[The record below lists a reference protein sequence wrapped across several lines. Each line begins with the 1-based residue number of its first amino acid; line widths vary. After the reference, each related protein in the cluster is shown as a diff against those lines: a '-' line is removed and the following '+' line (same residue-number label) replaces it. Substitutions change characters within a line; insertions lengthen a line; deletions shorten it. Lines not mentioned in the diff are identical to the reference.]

1 MQRTQRSTTL
11 YPHPFSRAYWRDAVS
26 ELKSTKMLVF
36 AALMIA
42 LRVALKMVAIPLA
55 PNLKINTAFL
65 ANALGAMVF
74 GPVMAGLSAIVSDV
88 LGVMITG
95 DQYFPPFVLTEI
107 AGSVIFALFLY
118 RTKLTP
124 TRVMLSRFCICF
136 FVNILVQTPIMM
148 LYYQL
153 MMGGKQYTFMMAVP
167 GIIKNLFMFPIESLL
182 LTLFL
187 SVMQPITYRMKLT
200 FSGDDRL
207 HFEKKQIV
215 TLVLLFIIGTLT
227 LTGIP
232 GLMPGY
238 LTHHYRTTSLT
249 RGYTTEQTVEMNHK
263 MDAIIEEQSGEP
275 DELTVS
281 VIESAYKEFLGKEVT
296 FTVAYYAVDPAFAE
310 TDDAE
315 ALWTLKKSK
324 ATKHEKLTRL
334 GTATVLLN
342 EKTGEVLEYTYQ
354 PAE

>member
-1 MQRTQRSTTL
+1 MKIRQKNTTL

-26 ELKSTKMLVF
+26 ELKDTKMLVF

-42 LRVALKMVAIPLA
+42 LRVALKLVAIPLA

-95 DQYFPPFVLTEI
+95 DQYFPPFVLTEV

-118 RTKLTP
+118 RARLTP

-153 MMGGKQYTFMMAVP
+153 MMGGKEYTFLMAVP
-167 GIIKNLFMFPIESLL
+167 GIIKNLFMFPIESVL

-187 SVMQPITYRMKLT
+187 SVIQPITYRMKLT
-200 FSGDDRL
+200 YSGDHALGFD
-207 HFEKKQIV
+207 KKQVI
-215 TLVLLFIIGTLT
+215 TLVLLFVIGTLA

-232 GLMPGY
+232 GIMPGY
-238 LTHHYRTTSLT
+238 LTHHYRTTPLT
-249 RGYTTEQTVEMNHK
+249 RGYTPEQTVEMNHK
-263 MDAIIEEQSGEP
+263 MDTIIEEKAGRE

-296 FTVAYYAVDPAFAE
+296 YTVAYYAVDPAVAGMPEAE
-310 TDDAE
+310 G
-315 ALWTLKKSK
+315 LWGLKKSK
-324 ATKHEKLTRL
+324 AAKNEDLTRL
-334 GTATVLLN
+334 GTAEILMN
-342 EKTGEVLEYTYQ
+342 EKTGEILSYTYT

>member
-1 MQRTQRSTTL
+1 MKTPKSTAL
-11 YPHPFSRAYWRDAVS
+11 YPHPFSKAYWRDAVS

-42 LRVALKMVAIPLA
+42 LRVALKLVAIPLA

-88 LGVMITG
+88 LGVLITG

-107 AGSVIFALFLY
+107 AGSMIFALFLY
-118 RTKLTP
+118 RAKLTP

-148 LYYQL
+148 LYYRL
-153 MMGGKQYTFMMAVP
+153 MMGGKEYTFMMAVP
-167 GIIKNLFMFPIESLL
+167 GIIKNLFMFPIESVL

-187 SVMQPITYRMKLT
+187 SVIQPITYRMKLT
-200 FSGDDRL
+200 FSGDHAL
-207 HFEKKQIV
+207 AFEKKQVV
-215 TLVLLFIIGTLT
+215 TLVLLFVIGTLA

-232 GLMPGY
+232 GVMPGY

-249 RGYTTEQTVEMNHK
+249 RGYTTQQTVDQNHR
-263 MDAIIEEQSGEP
+263 MDRIIEDQSGNP

-296 FTVAYYAVDPAFAE
+296 YTVAYYAVDPAFAE
-310 TDDAE
+310 TDE
-315 ALWTLKKSK
+315 AKGLWELKKSK
-324 ATKHEKLTRL
+324 AAKHESLTRL
-334 GTATVLLN
+334 GTAEILIN
-342 EKTGEVLEYTYQ
+342 EKTGEILNFVYS